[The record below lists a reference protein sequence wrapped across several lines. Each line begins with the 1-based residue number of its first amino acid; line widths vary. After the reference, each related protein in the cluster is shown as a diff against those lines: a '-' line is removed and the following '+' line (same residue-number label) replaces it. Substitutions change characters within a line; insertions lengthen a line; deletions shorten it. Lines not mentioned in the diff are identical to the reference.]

1 MAKRQ
6 QAVRGPV
13 KGRTRKQASVDVKKG
28 NSGLRRDLTEAL
40 ERQKATSDILN
51 IISSSTIE
59 LQPILDTIV
68 RTASRLCD
76 AEFALIYKL
85 QDGKYH
91 LAATN
96 NTATAFVKYAS
107 KHPLSPGRG
116 SLIGRV
122 ALEQKTVH
130 LPDCLADPE
139 YIALDYQRAGKYR
152 TSLGIPLQQGAAP
165 VGVIALMRAVVKP
178 FTDKQIE
185 LVTTFADQAVIAI
198 QNARLFNEVQARTDE
213 LTESLA
219 QQTATADV
227 LKVISRST
235 FDLQTVLQ
243 TLVESAARL
252 CEADLANIWRPRG
265 TSFHLAASFGISGK
279 HKEQAENAEYL
290 GSIGLAPG
298 RGSIVG
304 RVLLERKTVQVDDVQ
319 ADPEYE
325 LSEVIR
331 IGDYRTVLG
340 VPLLREGVPIGVIF
354 LTRCVVQPFT
364 EKQIELIT
372 TFADQAVIAIEN
384 VRLFDELQA
393 RTEDLRE
400 SLQQQTATSDV
411 LKVISRSAFDLQ
423 TVLDTLTESAA
434 RLCNADMAAVTRQGE
449 AGHFYH
455 VTNYNFPADWIA
467 YSKTVPLRPG
477 RGSTVGR
484 ALLEK
489 KPVQI
494 PDVLA
499 DPEYAH
505 SEQQKKAG
513 FRTFLA
519 VPLLREREPI
529 GVLSL
534 GRKTVAPFT
543 EKQIDLVSSFA
554 DQAVIAIENV
564 RLFDE
569 VQARTED
576 LRESLQQQTATA
588 DVLKVISRS
597 TFDLQTVLQTLVESA
612 AKLCDAEKATITRQK
627 DGVLFR
633 GEFYGFSEEFMD
645 YVRNVPVV
653 PDRGSA
659 TARALL
665 EGVVVHIP
673 DVQADPDYTFNE
685 AQRLGD
691 FRTIIGVPM
700 LREGKAIGV
709 IVMTRSEVR
718 PFTAKQIEL
727 ATTFADQAAIAI
739 ENVRLFENV
748 EARTRELAASLEDLR
763 AAQDRLV
770 QTQKLASLGQLTAGI
785 AHEIK
790 NPLNFINN
798 FSALS
803 VELVDELDDALK
815 PATLDHKTREETGEL
830 TQMLKGN
837 LEKVVQHG
845 KRADSIV
852 KNMLLHSREGSGE
865 RRSVD
870 LNSLVQESLNLAYHG
885 ARAENQEFKIR
896 LDHNLDSSAG
906 EVELFPQEITR
917 VLLNLISNGFYA
929 ATKRKAEVRD
939 GYEPALVAAT
949 RNLGDRVEISIRD
962 NGVGIPPDVKDK
974 MFNPFFTTK
983 PPGEG
988 TGLGL
993 SLSYDIVVKQH
1004 AGSIEVE
1011 TQPGKFTEFK
1021 VVLPR
1026 KAASRPG
1033 TRT

>member
-122 ALEQKTVH
+122 AFEQKTVH

-152 TSLGIPLQQGAAP
+152 TSLGIPLQQGGAP

-185 LVTTFADQAVIAI
+185 LVTTFADQAVNAI

-219 QQTATADV
+219 QQTATSDV

-455 VTNYNFPADWIA
+455 VTNYNFPADWI
-467 YSKTVPLRPG
+467 
-477 RGSTVGR
+477 STVGR

-929 ATKRKAEVRD
+929 ATKRRAEVRD
-939 GYEPALVAAT
+939 GYEPTLVAAT

-962 NGVGIPPDVKDK
+962 NGVGISPDVKDK